1 MMHLKNLVHTT
12 PIPGSD
18 GWHTAVLEVT
28 PEMAKDFLAQNDG
41 NRRLRPGVV
50 VRYAAIMRKGEW
62 MTSPEALVFSKE
74 GQILS
79 AQHRLHSVIATGLP
93 QKFLCIFGVPKDVVK
108 VLDRGTMRRWGDAY
122 GLDQKQEAVTTRLAE
137 TYYVAT
143 RVAITDA
150 DKARLWAVIEDSYEM
165 QRAACGWHG
174 KGMFPSAAARAAV
187 VARLLNGDD
196 EDYVLGSFRALALGR
211 AAELPP
217 MLANLCVKARSGEWS
232 ATDGASLVLARAWTV
247 LDPKKRHLTRTPKI
261 DVSAAAEEVR
271 AVIETALS
279 DGEAR

>member
-1 MMHLKNLVHTT
+1 MMHLKNLVQTT
-12 PIPGSD
+12 PIPGSE

-62 MTSPEALVFSKE
+62 LTSPEALVFSKE

-93 QKFLCIFGVPKDVVK
+93 QKFLCIFGVPKEVAK

-137 TYYVAT
+137 TYYVAA
-143 RVAITDA
+143 RAAVTDA
-150 DKARLWAVIEDSYEM
+150 DKARLWAVIEDAYEM

-174 KGMFPSAAARAAV
+174 KGMFPAAAARAAV

-196 EDYVLGSFRALALGR
+196 EDYILSSFRALALGR

-232 ATDGASLVLARAWTV
+232 ATDGASLVLARTWTV
-247 LDPKKRHLTRTPKI
+247 LDPKKRGLTRTPKI
-261 DVSAAAEEVR
+261 DVAASVEEVR
-271 AVIETALS
+271 AVIHTALTDS
-279 DGEAR
+279 AAH